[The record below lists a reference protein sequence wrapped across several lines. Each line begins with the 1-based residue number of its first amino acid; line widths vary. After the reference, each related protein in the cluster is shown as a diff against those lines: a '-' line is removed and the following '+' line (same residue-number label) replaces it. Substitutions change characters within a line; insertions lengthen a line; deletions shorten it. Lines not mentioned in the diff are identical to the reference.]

1 MKKFQNQLKHQVL
14 LKFITYNI
22 TIQTD
27 YLFVYVKS
35 EIKSIQNKFIRG
47 LSKTF
52 QLPKWNNFLSTLYKE
67 SILLRR
73 NIGFLVFQFFI
84 PLFQM
89 ALFCLC
95 IGREPYDIK
104 FGIVNNETNNSAIN
118 FLNFSIPRNA
128 SLIYINEL
136 DNITF
141 DMVCLYIKIY

>member
-1 MKKFQNQLKHQVL
+1 MNKYKLFLFELEFKNQKDKFM
-14 LKFITYNI
+14 
-22 TIQTD
+22 
-27 YLFVYVKS
+27 
-35 EIKSIQNKFIRG
+35 RG

-104 FGIVNNETNNSAIN
+104 FGIVNNETNTSAIN
-118 FLNFSIPRNA
+118 VFNFTIPRNA

-136 DNITF
+136 DNYTF
-141 DMVCLYIKIY
+141 DMVWY